1 MGLFKIS
8 LAEGINKIQ
17 VSKNKHLNLE
27 VINLVKIIGIV
38 GSPRTDGNTAFL
50 VETALKSA
58 EEVGAETEIINLSSA
73 TLEPCIACDICKAT
87 GECAIYDDMGEI
99 IEKLMDADGMIIG
112 SPVYFGSVTSQ
123 LKMFIDRSRPLRGSF
138 KLRNKI
144 GGAIAVGASRNGG
157 QESTIATIHDF
168 LLIHDAV
175 VVGDGAPMA
184 HYGGTGVG
192 GPKGSTEQDDV
203 GIATSKNLGKRVA
216 ELAEL
221 IN

>member
-1 MGLFKIS
+1 M
-8 LAEGINKIQ
+8 
-17 VSKNKHLNLE
+17 
-27 VINLVKIIGIV
+27 VKIIGIV
-38 GSPRTDGNTAFL
+38 GSPRTDGNTSFL

-58 EEVGAETEIINLSSA
+58 EESGADTEIINLGSLD
-73 TLEPCIACDICKAT
+73 LEPCVACDICKAT
-87 GECAIYDDMGEI
+87 GECAIYDDMREI
-99 IEKLMDADGMIIG
+99 TEKLMEADGMIIG

-123 LKMFIDRSRPLRGSF
+123 LKMLIDRSRPLRGSF

-144 GGAIAVGASRNGG
+144 GGAIAVGGSRNGG
-157 QESTIATIHDF
+157 QESTISTIHDF

-192 GPKGSTEQDDV
+192 GPKGDTKLDEV
-203 GIATSKNLGKRVA
+203 GVETPKNLGKRVV
-216 ELAEL
+216 ELAAM

>member
-1 MGLFKIS
+1 M
-8 LAEGINKIQ
+8 
-17 VSKNKHLNLE
+17 
-27 VINLVKIIGIV
+27 VKIIGIV
-38 GSPRTDGNTAFL
+38 GSPRTDGNTSFL

-58 EEVGAETEIINLSSA
+58 EESGADTEIINLGSLD
-73 TLEPCIACDICKAT
+73 LEPCVACDICKAT
-87 GECAIYDDMGEI
+87 GECAIYDDMREI
-99 IEKLMDADGMIIG
+99 TEKLMESDGMIIG

-123 LKMFIDRSRPLRGSF
+123 LKMLIDRSRPLRGSF

-144 GGAIAVGASRNGG
+144 GGAIAVGGSRNGG

-175 VVGDGAPMA
+175 VVGDGSPTA

-192 GPKGSTEQDDV
+192 GPKGDTKLDEV
-203 GIATSKNLGKRVA
+203 GVETSKNLGKRVA
-216 ELAEL
+216 ELAAM

>member
-1 MGLFKIS
+1 M
-8 LAEGINKIQ
+8 
-17 VSKNKHLNLE
+17 
-27 VINLVKIIGIV
+27 

-58 EEVGAETEIINLSSA
+58 EEAGAETEIINLGSA
-73 TLEPCIACDICKAT
+73 TIEPCIACDICKAT

-99 IEKLMDADGMIIG
+99 MEKLMDADGMIIG

-138 KLRNKI
+138 KLKNKI
-144 GGAIAVGASRNGG
+144 GGALAVGASRNGG

-175 VVGDGAPMA
+175 IVGDGAPMA

-192 GPKGSTEQDDV
+192 GPKGSTEQDEV
-203 GIATSKNLGKRVA
+203 GMATSKNLGKRVA
-216 ELAEL
+216 ELAAL